1 MIRLSLII
9 AILILSTAACEQ
21 TFNLDVPT
29 APTGPTV
36 NVTNTNTNTNTNTTT
51 TDRTGSDTGSS
62 NPNNPNVPPGTD
74 LPLPSYGEATVRSFG
89 VSDADALAKSC
100 QLVYGESAWTW
111 LDKVI
116 TTLQQRDARWGYM
129 CKDNECTNFA
139 RDIVAYKAGNTNL
152 GIWIVDVIGNHCPN
166 PGDIVTATW
175 QTLPFETVRQWRFS
189 RK

>member
-1 MIRLSLII
+1 MIKFILII
-9 AILILSTAACEQ
+9 SVCIVLSGCEQ
-21 TFNLDVPT
+21 TFNLTPES
-29 APTGPTV
+29 PTGPTV

-51 TDRTGSDTGSS
+51 TDKTGSDTGTST
-62 NPNNPNVPPGTD
+62 PPTTGGVD
-74 LPLPSYGEATVRSFG
+74 LQLPAYGEATVRSLG
-89 VSDADALAKSC
+89 VSDATALAQSC

-116 TTLQQRDARWGYM
+116 TTLQARDGRWGYM
-129 CKDNECTNFA
+129 CKNNECSEFA
-139 RDIVAYKAGNTNL
+139 KDIVAYKAGNTNL

-175 QTLPFETVRQWRFS
+175 QVLPFETVRQWRFS